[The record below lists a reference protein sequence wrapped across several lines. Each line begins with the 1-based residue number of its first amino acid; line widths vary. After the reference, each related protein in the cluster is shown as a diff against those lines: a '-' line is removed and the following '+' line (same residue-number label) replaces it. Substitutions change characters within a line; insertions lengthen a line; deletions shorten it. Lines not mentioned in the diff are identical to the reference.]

1 MKNRKPIF
9 YGWWIVA
16 LTVLTM
22 SVVITPIFQGLGA
35 FFVSLERH
43 FGWSRT
49 TLSGA
54 FSLSRAEGAILGPLE
69 GYLIDNLGSRMAVL
83 IGLTILGAGFIA
95 LSFTDSIL
103 WFYISFLIVFA
114 GAGIGGFMP
123 LIAVINNW
131 FIKKRTRAMAIGM
144 TGINLGGLLVP
155 VLTFAIVSIGWR
167 TTALYLGI
175 GILILVVPIAYAI
188 RNRPE
193 DYGLRPDGIQEDP
206 AETNSISNHTYDDIE
221 EFDFTVKQAIKT
233 KAFWAITAAHGFSAV
248 SAVTITVHII
258 PALTDMGLSLQA
270 AGLIVSIYTSVG
282 VVFQLIGGYIGD
294 KFHKPKIIAVFV
306 SIQAFGMLFAAL
318 APNITGALLFAVLYG
333 AGFGGRI
340 PLLTSIRGEYFGRKN
355 FATIF
360 GVSQVPM
367 NIATMLAPIM
377 AGIFFDSLGNYF
389 IPFLGLAILNFI
401 GAVAILSASKPVHPS
416 SVVVS
421 KQG

>member
-1 MKNRKPIF
+1 
-9 YGWWIVA
+9 
-16 LTVLTM
+16 M

>member
-1 MKNRKPIF
+1 
-9 YGWWIVA
+9 
-16 LTVLTM
+16 M

-49 TLSGA
+49 ILSGA

-69 GYLIDNLGSRMAVL
+69 GYLIDTLGSRMAVL
-83 IGLTILGAGFIA
+83 IGLIILGIGFVA

-123 LIAVINNW
+123 LIAAINNW
-131 FIKKRTRAMAIGM
+131 FVKKRTTAMAIGM

-155 VLTFAIVSIGWR
+155 LLTFSIVSVGWR
-167 TTALYLGI
+167 STSLVIGI
-175 GILILVVPIAYAI
+175 GALFLAIPISSVI

-193 DYGLRPDGIQEDP
+193 EYDTVPDGEDYKHDNVYS
-206 AETNSISNHTYDDIE
+206 ESVDDDKDIS
-221 EFDFTVKQAIKT
+221 FTVKEAIKT

-248 SAVTITVHII
+248 SAVTISVHII
-258 PALTDMGLSLQA
+258 PALTDIGISLQFS
-270 AGLIVSIYTSVG
+270 GVIVSIYTVVG
-282 VVFQLIGGYIGD
+282 VIFQLIGGYAGD
-294 KFHKPKIIAVFV
+294 QFPKTRLIAFFV
-306 SIQAFGMLFAAL
+306 TIQALGMLVVATI
-318 APNITGALLFAVLYG
+318 PNMSGAILFAILYG

-367 NIATMLAPIM
+367 NLATMFAPIS
-377 AGIFFDSLGNYF
+377 AGYIFDLQGSYF
-389 IPFLGLAILNFI
+389 IPFLGLSILNMI
-401 GAVAILSASKPVHPS
+401 GALSILVAQKPVHPGQS
-416 SVVVS
+416 ADLDNNNAGTG
-421 KQG
+421 KK